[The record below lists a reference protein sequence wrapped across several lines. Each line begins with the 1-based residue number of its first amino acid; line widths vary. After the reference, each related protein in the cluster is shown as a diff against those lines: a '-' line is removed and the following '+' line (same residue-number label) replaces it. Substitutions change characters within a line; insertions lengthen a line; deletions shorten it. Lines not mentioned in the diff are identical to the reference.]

1 MGGRIRLLT
10 ILFSLSASLAVF
22 GNQYAFKVTFSDKN
36 GTPFSLTAPGAFLTE
51 RSLLRRTNQGIAI
64 DSTDLPVN
72 PAYLDSVLARCG
84 GTLFEASKWQ
94 NLCVVMMD
102 SDTVNMQY
110 VRTLPFVTGVSL
122 VGSYSPDL
130 YNKPS
135 KRKAVPFPNAQRT
148 TSDEAYYNDT
158 WGQTSMVN
166 GNYLNDLGYQ
176 GSGKLIAILD
186 AGFIDLYD
194 DPGFDSLFLSH
205 RIVDQHNFS
214 YHSDTVDMQD
224 DHGTLVLSTMA
235 AYAPYTF
242 VGAAPKAYYALY
254 VTEIEPS
261 EQPLEL
267 INLLC
272 GAERADSIG
281 ADIITC
287 SLGYNTFDNPA
298 YNFNFST
305 DFDGKTTVAAQAA
318 NAATQKGILFVAS
331 AGNEGGDS
339 WNMVLTP
346 GDADSALTIGSVMPT
361 GAIAGSSGFGPN
373 AAGQIKPDVVA
384 QGEPAAVVQGGIYAA
399 GDGTSFSTPQIAGW
413 AACLW
418 QEYPSATPSA
428 LRMAIRQCASMYA
441 APQAQYGYGIPN
453 FMCSAHQLDLT
464 FPTGANTADLVTI
477 RPNPTNGE
485 VQVFVESTQAGEAE
499 FRITDIA
506 GRVLYTLTSK
516 INVGKNPP
524 VYIGTG
530 SLPSGMYLLETDTPS
545 GFQKTKLVKL

>member
-1 MGGRIRLLT
+1 MKFRICIL
-10 ILFSLSASLAVF
+10 LFSLALTGASR
-22 GNQYAFKVTFSDKN
+22 GGQYAFKVSFTNKN
-36 GTPFSLTAPGAFLTE
+36 GTPYSLSSPGIFLTE
-51 RSLLRRTNQGIAI
+51 RSLLRRSNHGIAL

-84 GTLFEASKWQ
+84 GTLFEVSKWQ

-102 SDTVNMQY
+102 SDTVNMQF
-110 VRTLPFVTGVSL
+110 VRNLPFVTDVSL
-122 VGSYSPDL
+122 VGFYSPDL
-130 YNKPS
+130 FNKPS
-135 KRKAVPFPNAQRT
+135 GRTPVPFPPTERT
-148 TSDEAYYNDT
+148 TSDMAYYNNT
-158 WGQTSMVN
+158 WGQTAMVN
-166 GNYLNDLGYQ
+166 GNYLNDMGYQ
-176 GSGKLIAILD
+176 GAGKLIAILD
-186 AGFIDLYD
+186 AGFRGLYT

-235 AYAPYTF
+235 AYAPNTF
-242 VGAAPKAYYALY
+242 VGTAPKAYYALY

-287 SLGYNTFDNPA
+287 SLGYNTFDDPA

-305 DFDGKTTVAAQAA
+305 DFDGKTTVAARAA

-339 WNMVLTP
+339 WNKILTP

-361 GAIAGSSGFGPN
+361 GVIAGSSGFGPN

-384 QGEPAAVVQGGIYAA
+384 QGEPAAVIEGGIYTSNN
-399 GDGTSFSTPQIAGW
+399 GTSFSTPQIAGW

-418 QEYPSATPSA
+418 QEHPTATPWA
-428 LRMAIRQCASMYA
+428 LRTAIRQCASMYT
-441 APQAQYGYGIPN
+441 APQGQYGYGIPN
-453 FMCSAHQLDLT
+453 FMCSAQQLDLT
-464 FPTGANTADLVTI
+464 FPTGTTNEDLITI
-477 RPNPTNGE
+477 RPNPASNG
-485 VQVFVESTQAGEAE
+485 VQVFVESTQTGNAT
-499 FRITDIA
+499 FRITDVA
-506 GRVLYTLTSK
+506 GRVLYTLSTK

-524 VYIGTG
+524 IYISTASFPG
-530 SLPSGMYLLETDTPS
+530 GMYILESETPS
-545 GFQKTKLVKL
+545 GIKKTKLVKL